1 MRFNIG
7 LGSYLSTSP
16 FFQDE
21 LDLSAANKQAMM
33 SLPDE
38 KKWQLYC
45 SQKNRAG
52 IGDGSGAGP
61 GGGPG
66 GPGYDDPETYVEAVR
81 MFASGLLIHQPEED
95 KKNSRFGN
103 MKKIIAMV

>member
-1 MRFNIG
+1 
-7 LGSYLSTSP
+7 
-16 FFQDE
+16 
-21 LDLSAANKQAMM
+21 MM

-61 GGGPG
+61 CGGPG
-66 GPGYDDPETYVEAVR
+66 GPGRGYDDPEIYVEAVR

-95 KKNSRFGN
+95 KTNSRFGTLN
-103 MKKIIAMV
+103 KNNYNGLNATLLLTIRYNAWILYNNLKT